1 MEELFSNNILV
12 IYIIAC
18 LAVISYTN
26 FKENQRIFLLYLFT
40 YGTAYFSVFSVR
52 TSIPLL
58 VIITFVFLE
67 YLTED
72 GKKLELFI
80 RISHK
85 CLDYFFMMFF
95 QYHFLWVLF
104 AFMFLTVSRSD
115 CIAHCLYFQ
124 LNDFKFSLLATLG
137 NNETASSQVSINY
150 DIFVSILWTIS
161 KLLSILFLW
170 LGIHLTI
177 SQPFKIKSITKIVEK
192 FEQIPI
198 YKFEY
203 HPEMQEK
210 FDLLCD
216 FEDTTYFLR
225 SKSYSSFS
233 WEYLKCIL
241 KKYGIQSVRSLS
253 TVLKSDI
260 GKKISIYAL
269 FLFLRR
275 GHSTPEMQLLRTIG
289 IVRGYDKYK
298 YQRKVFEIVYSKVFF
313 SALKEYHRAN
323 TYSSL
328 QHYRHYLLFV
338 YFQTILTKINGK
350 RCLPLSSAFS
360 NKNDIAN
367 WSMNGLFVACLGL
380 SFREVNDFHLELFAQ
395 IINKYNLDSKKIKML
410 SDRYPE
416 KFRPGDSL
424 RQHVAIE

>member
-40 YGTAYFSVFSVR
+40 YGTAYFNVFSVR

-80 RISHK
+80 KISHK
-85 CLDYFFMMFF
+85 CLDYSFMMFF
-95 QYHFLWVLF
+95 QYHFLWVLL
-104 AFMFLTVSRSD
+104 AFMLLTVSRSD
-115 CIAHCLYFQ
+115 CISNCLYIHF
-124 LNDFKFSLLATLG
+124 NDLTSSLLAAPG
-137 NNETASSQVSINY
+137 DNGTAALQVFINY
-150 DIFVSILWTIS
+150 DIFASILQAIS
-161 KLLSILFLW
+161 KLLSILFLS

-203 HPEMQEK
+203 CPEMQEK

-216 FEDTTYFLR
+216 FEDSTYFLR

-233 WEYLKCIL
+233 WEYLKCVL
-241 KKYGIQSVRSLS
+241 KKHGIQNVRSFS
-253 TVLKSDI
+253 TVLKSGI
-260 GKKISIYAL
+260 RQKISIHAL
-269 FLFLRR
+269 FRLLRR

-323 TYSSL
+323 TYSGL

-338 YFQTILTKINGK
+338 YFKTILTKVNGK
-350 RCLPLSSAFS
+350 RCLPLSSAFLYE
-360 NKNDIAN
+360 NDIKN
-367 WSMNGLFVACLGL
+367 WSMNGLFAACLGL
-380 SFREVNDFHLELFAQ
+380 SFRKVNDYHLELFAQ
-395 IINKYNLDSKKIKML
+395 IINKYNLDSEQIQML

-416 KFRPGDSL
+416 KFPSEDPV
-424 RQHVAIE
+424 RQHAAVG